1 MRSHY
6 PQSLSSRKGIRNQQG
21 FTLLEIMLVI
31 AVIAL
36 IASSMRL
43 GISFESEKDKKIRE
57 VQRMHAVINA
67 AAEYAMLNQVELGL
81 LLDDV
86 SYKFLAFDGQKWRA
100 MSGQKIFEDKEFSE
114 GIELKLELEGLEW
127 SEDNLLGSVSWSD
140 EELDD
145 DGEEKLTPQIFI
157 LSSGDLTPFLIDVS
171 IDVEDEEETTY
182 FRLKGNFTFPV
193 ELIGPSEDAL

>member
-1 MRSHY
+1 MRNHQY
-6 PQSLSSRKGIRNQQG
+6 QSIIRQQG

-31 AVIAL
+31 AL
-36 IASSMRL
+36 IAIITTSVGL
-43 GISFESEKDKKIRE
+43 GVNIENEKEKKVRE

-86 SYKFLAFDGQKWRA
+86 SYKFLAFDGQKWRP
-100 MSGQKIFEDKEFSE
+100 MGGQKIFEPQEFSD

-127 SEDNLLGSVSWSD
+127 SEDNLLGEVSWSD
-140 EELDD
+140 EELNDD
-145 DGEEKLTPQIFI
+145 DEEKLTPQIFI
-157 LSSGDLTPFLIDVS
+157 LSSGDLTPFLISVS

-182 FRLKGNFTFPV
+182 FQLKGNFTFPV
-193 ELIGPSEDAL
+193 ELIGPSEEAL

>member
-1 MRSHY
+1 MRCNHTHRLMRS
-6 PQSLSSRKGIRNQQG
+6 SRPIKQQG

-31 AVIAL
+31 AL
-36 IASSMRL
+36 IAIISSSMRL
-43 GISFESEKDKKIRE
+43 GISFESEKDRKFRE

-81 LLDDV
+81 LIDNV
-86 SYKFLAFDGQKWRA
+86 SYKFLAFDGQKWRPMA
-100 MSGQKIFEDKEFSE
+100 GQEIFEEHEFTE
-114 GIELKLELEGLEW
+114 GVELTLELEGLEW

-145 DGEEKLTPQIFI
+145 EDEEKLTPQIFI
-157 LSSGDLTPFLIDVS
+157 LSSGDLTPFLIDVT
-171 IDVEDEEETTY
+171 IDTEDEETTTY
-182 FRLKGNFTFPV
+182 FQLKGNFTFPV

>member
-1 MRSHY
+1 MARH
-6 PQSLSSRKGIRNQQG
+6 
-21 FTLLEIMLVI
+21 V
-31 AVIAL
+31 
-36 IASSMRL
+36 
-43 GISFESEKDKKIRE
+43 
-57 VQRMHAVINA
+57 
-67 AAEYAMLNQVELGL
+67 
-81 LLDDV
+81 
-86 SYKFLAFDGQKWRA
+86 W
-100 MSGQKIFEDKEFSE
+100 QKIFEDKEFSE

-171 IDVEDEEETTY
+171 IDVEDEKETTY

>member
-1 MRSHY
+1 MRCNHSHRLMRS
-6 PQSLSSRKGIRNQQG
+6 SLLIKQQG

-31 AVIAL
+31 ALIAI

-43 GISFESEKDKKIRE
+43 GISFESEKDRKFRE

-81 LLDDV
+81 LIDNV
-86 SYKFLAFDGQKWRA
+86 SYKFLAFDGQKWRPMA
-100 MSGQKIFEDKEFSE
+100 GQAIFEEHEFTE
-114 GIELKLELEGLEW
+114 GVELTLELEGLEW

-140 EELDD
+140 EDLDD
-145 DGEEKLTPQIFI
+145 EDEEKLTPQIFI
-157 LSSGDLTPFLIDVS
+157 LSSGDLTPFLIDVT
-171 IDVEDEEETTY
+171 IDTEDEEATT
-182 FRLKGNFTFPV
+182 FFQLKGNFTFPV